1 MFYVPYKFK
10 SQDEPTTP
18 KGPNFSRAPR
28 IDISINGTMISLKVP
43 RHRTSLRAG
52 PFTSKRQLNLSD
64 SHFDYYDSGISE
76 WKVYKFLSRI
86 WDFYGHNFMGGVGN
100 LGLVGHFMYLP
111 TQIEGTSFFHP
122 TFFENTI
129 LDYLHDFYCE
139 HHDRFEIDEPYRW
152 LYQAPV
158 NWQVLNFGEDVNGV
172 QFDVVKDND
181 DSTGYQRTYIFIPV
195 SNNFILKFYFDVE
208 KNINVVNDIKKD
220 EWINPQPFIDLR
232 EQIIGSI
239 KVELSEDA
247 KKQRELALQDVENPK
262 LSETFAPIDWP
273 KDGILKEKFDIENDD
288 GWGEYS

>member
-64 SHFDYYDSGISE
+64 EHFDYWDSSKSE
-76 WKVYKFLSRI
+76 WKVYKFVSRI
-86 WDFYGHNFMGGVGN
+86 WDFYGHNFMGGVGM
-100 LGLVGHFMYLP
+100 LGCYGNVMLLP
-111 TQIEGTSFFHP
+111 TQLKETSFFHP
-122 TFFENTI
+122 IFFESTI
-129 LDYLHDFYCE
+129 SDYLHDFYCE
-139 HHDRFEIDEPYRW
+139 HHDRYEIDEPYRW

-158 NWQVLNFGEDVNGV
+158 NWQVLNFGENVTGV
-172 QFDVVKDND
+172 QFDVAEDND
-181 DSTGYQRTYIFIPV
+181 DHTGYRTTYVLIPI
-195 SNNFILKFYFDVE
+195 SNRMIIKFVFNIR
-208 KNINVVNDIKKD
+208 KNINVSNDMNIDK
-220 EWINPQPFIDLR
+220 WINPQPFIELR

-247 KKQRELALQDVENPK
+247 KKQRELALQGVATPK